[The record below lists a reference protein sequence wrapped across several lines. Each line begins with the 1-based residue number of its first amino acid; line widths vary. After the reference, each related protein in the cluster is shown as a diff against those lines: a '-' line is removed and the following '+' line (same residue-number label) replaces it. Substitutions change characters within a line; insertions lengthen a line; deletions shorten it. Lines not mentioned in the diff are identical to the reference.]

1 MTKKT
6 IIILCISFVLILS
19 IAIILILTKDNKY
32 SGDAFYLDDEYY
44 GSGQFIESDFKSV
57 EQLIDNKST
66 FLLFVYN
73 NYCSLPISCET
84 IFQEGIKQ
92 YKINAFE
99 ITFENLKNTSIYDTV
114 KLAPSFIIIKDG
126 KIIDYLKADDDDDLD
141 KYQDVDAFKSWLN
154 KYIIVK

>member
-1 MTKKT
+1 MNKKT

-19 IAIILILTKDNKY
+19 IAIIVILTKDNKY
-32 SGDAFYLDDEYY
+32 NGDVFYLDDEYY
-44 GSGQFIESDFKSV
+44 DSGEFIESDSKSV

-84 IFQEGIKQ
+84 IFQEGIKH

-99 ITFENLKNTSIYDTV
+99 ITFENLKSTSIYDTV
-114 KLAPSFIIIKDG
+114 KLAPSFVIIKDG

-154 KYIIVK
+154 KYIIIK